1 MNDAAPSRPPAAQI
15 VHPFDEPPAPGTA
28 TEVAEG
34 VLWMRVPLPMA
45 LDHVNI
51 YALAGDDGWTLIDTG
66 LGTKRGRAEMQR
78 LLDGPLSGGPVAR
91 VLVTHHHPDH
101 VGLAGWFQTEHGA
114 ELIATRTAWLFAR
127 MLQLDEQDR
136 PTPETLAF
144 WRGAGMA
151 PEILAQR
158 AQERPF
164 NFADVVA
171 PMPVGFRRIRDGE
184 VIQLGHRRW
193 RVRTGH
199 GHAPEQA
206 TLWCEDA
213 PLVLGADQL
222 LPSISPNIG
231 VYATEPDADPLT
243 GWLESCAAFAAV
255 ARADHLVLP
264 GHKLPFTGLPFR
276 LTQLAEN
283 HHGALERLR
292 RFLSTPRTA
301 GECFVPIFKRE
312 IAGDA
317 YGLALVEA
325 VAHLNH
331 LLACGEV
338 HRHRRADGAWM
349 WQSK

>member
-1 MNDAAPSRPPAAQI
+1 MKPTKADPRI
-15 VHPFDEPPAPGTA
+15 RTPFPEAPAPGTA
-28 TEVAEG
+28 IEVADG
-34 VLWMRVPLPMA
+34 ILWMRVPLPMA

-66 LGTKRGRAEMQR
+66 LGTKRGKAEMQS
-78 LLDGPLSGGPVAR
+78 LLDGPLGGAPVRR

-114 ELIATRTAWLFAR
+114 DLITTRTAWLFAR
-127 MLQLDEQDR
+127 MLQLDEQSR
-136 PTPETLAF
+136 PTAETMAF
-144 WRGAGMA
+144 WRSAGMA
-151 PEILAQR
+151 ADVYAKR

-171 PMPVGFRRIRDGE
+171 PMPVGFRCIRDGD
-184 VIQLGHRRW
+184 VIALGHRKW
-193 RVRTGH
+193 RVRTGY

-213 PLVLGADQL
+213 PFVLGADQL

-231 VYATEPDADPLT
+231 VYATEPDADPLA
-243 GWLESCAAFAAV
+243 GWLDSCAAFAAV
-255 ARADHLVLP
+255 AREDHLVLP
-264 GHKLPFTGLPFR
+264 GHKLPFTGLPHR
-276 LTQLAEN
+276 LHQLAEN
-283 HHGALERLR
+283 HHGALARLQAH
-292 RFLSTPRTA
+292 LAEPHTA
-301 GECFVPIFKRE
+301 AECFLPIFKRD
-312 IAGDA
+312 ISGDA

-331 LLACGEV
+331 LLARGEV
-338 HRHRRADGAWM
+338 TRWRRADGAWL